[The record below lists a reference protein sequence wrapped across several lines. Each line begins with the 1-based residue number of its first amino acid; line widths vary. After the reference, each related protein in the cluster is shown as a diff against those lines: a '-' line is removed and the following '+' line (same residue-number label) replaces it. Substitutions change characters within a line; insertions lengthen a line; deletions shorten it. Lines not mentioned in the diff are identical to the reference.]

1 LLAFEEPKKCPF
13 RDLLHPTH
21 RQKVNIYFYW
31 SNLK

>member
-21 RQKVNIYFYW
+21 RQKVNICYW
-31 SNLK
+31 NIVI